1 MSLNL
6 SLNRDTKLAIYLQ
19 IAEQIKTQISNG
31 RLPANTRLPTVR
43 KLAGDLGVT
52 RLTVQN
58 AYSELQADGW
68 VEATVGRGTYVS
80 PSVQQI
86 SLQPTIGQYL
96 TPDSVLGDMLELN
109 HVIGVRS
116 MALAHPEPAFF
127 PTDEFWEHLNHLRP
141 YSAQLFG
148 YGPIQGD
155 TELRVQVANMLN
167 EKGITAVPEDILITS
182 GTMQAITL
190 VMQATTQ
197 PGDTVLVD
205 QPTFLGTLNILK
217 AQNLNWQG
225 IPIDSTGPDLTILET
240 AMREHG
246 PCVYYAIPNFHNPTG
261 ISMSDEKRTAV
272 LELANKYDC
281 LIIEDNI
288 YGALSFDTPEPDPLK
303 TVDKNGRV
311 IYLSG
316 FSKVFMPGLRVG
328 YLVAPPHLR
337 TQLLTLRRSTDLCSP
352 ELTQRALA
360 HFLQDGGLKRHLKRV
375 IPAYKERRDTLM
387 EVLPIHMPNTVEW
400 TYPAGGFCCWV
411 TLPRYFQTGELYRL
425 ALQNG
430 FAFTPGEAY
439 LMADDQQDHLRLCFG
454 NQTTAGIRSGVR
466 LLGDLIHQR
475 ITQGKQPTTWIPVV

>member
-6 SLNRDTKLAIYLQ
+6 TLNRDTKLAIYLQ

-43 KLAGDLGVT
+43 KMAADLGVT

-80 PSVQQI
+80 PSVQRM

-96 TPDSVLGDMLELN
+96 TPDSALSDMLEIN
-109 HVIGVRS
+109 QIVGVRS
-116 MALAHPEPAFF
+116 MAMAHPDPALF
-127 PTDEFWEHLNHLRP
+127 PTDEFWEHLNRLRP
-141 YSAQLFG
+141 SAAQLFS

-155 TELRVQVANMLN
+155 TELRVQVANLLN
-167 EKGITAVPEDILITS
+167 EKQVTAVPEDILITS

-190 VMQATTQ
+190 VVQATTK
-197 PGDTVLVD
+197 PGDMVLVD

-217 AQNLNWQG
+217 AQNLNWHP
-225 IPIDSTGPDLTILET
+225 IPLDEDGPDIAELEV
-240 AMREHG
+240 AMRQYR
-246 PCVYYAIPNFHNPTG
+246 PRFYYAIPNFHNPTG
-261 ISMSDEKRTAV
+261 ISMSAEKRTAV
-272 LELANKYDC
+272 LELAQKYDC

-288 YGALSFDTPEPDPLK
+288 YGPISFDGPEPKPLI
-303 TVDKNGRV
+303 TQDRNGRV

-316 FSKVFMPGLRVG
+316 FSKALMPGLRIG

-387 EVLPIHMPNTVEW
+387 EVLPLHMPKTVQW
-400 TYPAGGFCCWV
+400 TP
-411 TLPRYFQTGELYRL
+411 PQR
-425 ALQNG
+425 
-430 FAFTPGEAY
+430 
-439 LMADDQQDHLRLCFG
+439 
-454 NQTTAGIRSGVR
+454 GVL
-466 LLGDLIHQR
+466 LLGHLA
-475 ITQGKQPTTWIPVV
+475 PLL